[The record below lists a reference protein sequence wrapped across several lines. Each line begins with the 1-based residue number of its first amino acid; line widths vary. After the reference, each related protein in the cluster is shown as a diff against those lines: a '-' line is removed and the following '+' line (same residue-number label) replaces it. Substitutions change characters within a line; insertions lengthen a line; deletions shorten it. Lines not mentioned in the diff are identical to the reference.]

1 MHHYFALACL
11 LVACMCVP
19 SFAQDLPAEP
29 AGKSIEGVPKQL
41 PQLSRVDP
49 SWIDK
54 SKNPCEDYF
63 QYACSK
69 WIVAHPIPA
78 DMPLTGTAVP
88 VLLYNQTVLGQVLEK
103 AAQDPHTSGERQIGN
118 SGAVAWTNPVATRA
132 IRSGCN

>member
-1 MHHYFALACL
+1 MRPYFALACL
-11 LVACMCVP
+11 MAAYVCVP
-19 SFAQDLPAEP
+19 SLAQDLPAKP
-29 AGKSIEGVPKQL
+29 AGASLESVPKQL

-78 DMPLTGTAVP
+78 DMPLTSTAVP
-88 VLLYNQTVLGQVLEK
+88 VLLYNQTVLGKCWRRLRKTRTPV
-103 AAQDPHTSGERQIGN
+103 AANGRSVI
-118 SGAVAWTNPVATRA
+118 SGAV
-132 IRSGCN
+132 